1 MRTLPL
7 LMVMLLSACFPSENM
22 ELIIPDSDTYVLI
35 LGVAQDAGYPQA
47 GCIQEHCM
55 RHWRGE
61 EEARYATS
69 IAVLDKKTNTK
80 WLFEATPDFKEQLH
94 ILNSVSNSTTNTPDG
109 IFLTHA
115 HMGHYTG
122 LMHVGHESMGAS
134 NVPVYAM
141 PRMHEYLSNNGPW
154 SQLVNY
160 GNISLQS
167 LTADSTISITEDISV
182 TPLQVPHRDEYS
194 ETVGYLIEADKK
206 VLFIPDINKWDLW
219 ETDIRELI
227 KEVDYAFLDATFYD
241 QNEIPNRDMSE
252 FPHPFVIESMNLF
265 EELSDVDKAK
275 VHFIHFNHSNPLIFN
290 EEAYN
295 EVKQSG
301 YNVARQLQTFAL

>member
-1 MRTLPL
+1 MRRYLLLLTLAL
-7 LMVMLLSACFPSENM
+7 LGCNPSEKQD
-22 ELIIPDSDTYVLI
+22 LKIPDADTYLII

-47 GCIQEHCM
+47 GCTKEHCM

-61 EEARYATS
+61 EEARFATS
-69 IAVLDKKTNTK
+69 IAVIDKKTNTK

-94 ILNSVSNSTTNTPDG
+94 ILNTVSDSKTNTPDG

-122 LMHVGHESMGAS
+122 LMHVGHESMGAT
-134 NVPVYAM
+134 NIPVYTM
-141 PRMHEYLSNNGPW
+141 PRMQEYLSSNGPW

-160 GNISLQS
+160 SNISLKS
-167 LTADSTISITEDISV
+167 LIADSTISITEDISV

-194 ETVGYLIEADKK
+194 ETVGYIIEAEKK
-206 VLFIPDINKWDLW
+206 VLFIPDINKWEIW

-252 FPHPFVIESMNLF
+252 FPHPFVVESMDLF
-265 EELSDVDKAK
+265 KELSDEDKSK
-275 VHFIHFNHSNPLIFN
+275 VHFIHFNHSNPLIFD
-290 EEAYN
+290 ESAYQ
-295 EVKQSG
+295 EVKNAG
-301 YNVARQLQTFAL
+301 YNVARRMQTFAL